1 MDEFA
6 DIRPYRDSEV
16 REVLDRLLVDDEL
29 LNAVAALRMPKAS
42 RWFPKLLRPLISAI
56 LRRQFKRVV
65 SVADFQQLMKDPASL
80 ASKMTGPTSSSI
92 LPRRLAGMR

>member
-65 SVADFQQLMKDPASL
+65 SVADFQQRVKSYMDSMIARS
-80 ASKMTGPTSSSI
+80 TSAFTVSG
-92 LPRRLAGMR
+92 LET